1 MIFES
6 HAHYEDEKF
15 NEDRKELLDS
25 FQEKGV
31 GYVVNVAS
39 SLETVEKTIALTK
52 EYDFIYGS
60 VGVHPEECAE
70 LKDADMGRFQEL
82 CKLPKIVAVGEIG
95 LDYYWNEPAPEIQ
108 KVWFERQ
115 LELARDVKLPV
126 IIHSRDAAKDTL
138 DIMKKHKAEEIGGVI
153 HCFSYPVEIA
163 REFIKMGFYI
173 GVGGVVTFKNSK
185 KLKEVVADTPLE
197 RILLETDCP
206 YMAPVPHRG
215 ERNNSL
221 NLVYVAEEIAR
232 IKEVSY
238 ETVVNVT
245 RENAKRMYQIQ

>member
-25 FQEKGV
+25 FQGKGI

-39 SLETVEKTIALTK
+39 SLATVDKTIALTK

-60 VGVHPEECAE
+60 VGVHPEECAK
-70 LKDADMGRFQEL
+70 LKESDMERFEEL

-115 LELARDVKLPV
+115 LELARSVKLPV

-153 HCFSYPVEIA
+153 HCFSYPAELA

-185 KLKEVVADTPLE
+185 KLKEVVADMPLD

-221 NLVYVAEEIAR
+221 NLVFIAEEIA
-232 IKEVSY
+232 KLKQVSY
-238 ETVVNVT
+238 ETVVKAT